1 MSKIKLTP
9 RLQSVADM
17 VSPCKL
23 VADIGTDH
31 AYIPMYLVE
40 NGVAQSAI
48 ASDVVDGP
56 VKIARENIARQG
68 LADKVVVTKAYG
80 LKAVADA
87 DCVVIAGMGGKLIC
101 DILKEDMEIA
111 KKFDSMVLQPMTCQ
125 DDLRKF
131 LHQNGFAI
139 IEERLAKED
148 DKIYNIL
155 AVKKG
160 EQTFDDEFYY
170 YTGKYVFDNN
180 DILLAEYLHKKAEV
194 IKKRIVGMK
203 KSKNTEIF
211 AECRQLQALFDR
223 LEKEASRYDKSC

>member
-17 VSPCKL
+17 VKPCGL

-31 AYIPMYLVE
+31 AYVPMYLVE
-40 NGVAQSAI
+40 NGVAQNAI

-56 VKIARENIARQG
+56 VKIAKENIAEQG
-68 LADKVVVTKAYG
+68 LTSKIAVTKAYG

-87 DCVVIAGMGGKLIC
+87 DVAVIAGMGGKLIC
-101 DILKEDMEIA
+101 DILKEDMEVA
-111 KKFDSMVLQPMTCQ
+111 KSFDSIVLQPMTCQ

-139 IEERLAKED
+139 VEERLAKED

-155 AVKKG
+155 LVEKG
-160 EQTFDDEFYY
+160 QQFFEDEFYY
-170 YTGKYVFDNN
+170 YAGKLVFDNQ
-180 DILLAEYLHKKAEV
+180 DKLLGEYLHKKAEV
-194 IKKRIVGMK
+194 IKKRIIGMK
-203 KSKNTEIF
+203 KSKNVEVS
-211 AECRQLQALFDR
+211 AECRYLETLYDR
-223 LEKEASRYDKSC
+223 LIKEASLYDKSC